1 MKNKITLILL
11 LCIFSICVHAQ
22 HITVS
27 GTVTDTQDNPL
38 IGASVLVVGTTNGV
52 ITDLDGKYTI
62 KAQSG
67 QSLKFSYVGYQEKIV
82 KLIKDR
88 KTLDVKLTEGER
100 LDEVV
105 VTALGIKKEKKA
117 LSYSITEVKGE
128 DMNRVKVANV
138 ATGLAGKVAGVNVS
152 KPASGVMGSSRII
165 IRGNGS
171 LNGDNQPLY
180 VVDGVPINNSNYGQA
195 GQWGGSDG
203 GDGISSINSEDI
215 ESISVLKGGTA
226 AALYGSRASNGAIV
240 ITTKKG
246 ASGKVSIDYNLS
258 YTNDHIVFKNDDLQW
273 EYGLGAYGMNPEVM
287 AKAQCQQAGYPESYI
302 PMIAK
307 QMAIQMGMLS
317 FGGKLDGSDVMQFDG
332 ERRPYTSK
340 TSIKTLG
347 L

>member
-105 VTALGIKKEKKA
+105 VTALGIKK
-117 LSYSITEVKGE
+117 
-128 DMNRVKVANV
+128 R
-138 ATGLAGKVAGVNVS
+138 
-152 KPASGVMGSSRII
+152 KPF
-165 IRGNGS
+165 
-171 LNGDNQPLY
+171 
-180 VVDGVPINNSNYGQA
+180 
-195 GQWGGSDG
+195 
-203 GDGISSINSEDI
+203 
-215 ESISVLKGGTA
+215 
-226 AALYGSRASNGAIV
+226 
-240 ITTKKG
+240 
-246 ASGKVSIDYNLS
+246 
-258 YTNDHIVFKNDDLQW
+258 HILLQ
-273 EYGLGAYGMNPEVM
+273 
-287 AKAQCQQAGYPESYI
+287 K
-302 PMIAK
+302 
-307 QMAIQMGMLS
+307 
-317 FGGKLDGSDVMQFDG
+317 
-332 ERRPYTSK
+332 
-340 TSIKTLG
+340 
-347 L
+347 